1 MLTVDWWRGFPSA
14 GLSATLK
21 ALIISSFV
29 MTTVIII
36 GSAIYTAIE
45 DWTFDQAVNFCIVS
59 FATIGYGNLSPK
71 TSLGQIIFSFYGLVG
86 ISAVGFFVVSL
97 RNAVIEQFQW
107 RLVEKFSNPAHL
119 TRVQTRMSAKDISFP
134 EARFEEEQRVKTVVK
149 RRMIIRMGFIW
160 IVMWFGGAGI
170 FCAFESWTFLQ
181 SLYFCFVTLTTIGFG
196 DYVPQEPGSI
206 EFWNVYVFIGL
217 SVFAYILSLSSE
229 SMAQHI
235 HLVDDCDDDD
245 SMYGWERNEDPSAPL
260 TTRSITLGLEGL
272 KWRQNQQ
279 NIQQPNSNMDH
290 QANEEGK
297 MAMTPNGPIS
307 NLVPDTA
314 MDNDP
319 QSSVQRNRHRNSSG
333 RILMVSAR
341 ERKQML
347 QAEYYAAN
355 SPSTTIQFMDTKGM
369 LHQRTYHGG
378 SMNLERQGS
387 EITYGTM
394 GRNGHGPLKRIT
406 SLMNP
411 GSPGG
416 VGVGSHGTMYG
427 TGSIQPANT
436 VQTRQ
441 LQHQPLIRFDSPS
454 PTVRGSS
461 GHPRDN
467 QASQSEREERNERAK
482 GSIPSCLDLFNQSNH
497 QSSRSEG
504 SPADNNTLIVERP
517 QLSRLRSSS
526 YDNLRPGPSQDEIHR
541 WLAEGAGTLEAPKFI
556 HAYNKAL
563 EKELD
568 AEFKPIEGIDSSRK
582 AVKPPFGFSARSD
595 KGENRALLQNE
606 DLINPYEGVAP
617 DVMPIPLTT
626 EPETMN
632 ATEEAQFSAGQNTV
646 QIENTS
652 GESSRSQP
660 RNPEP
665 PIHESASPSVFSNEQ
680 ETAESSSS
688 NKLFLGGG
696 TSAGYGRHG
705 YGVPTSEAEAMPK
718 TDSPTK
724 LKKVNIQP
732 APPVV
737 SSSSSSSVARP
748 SEAIQ
753 LFDSDVDSH
762 QLTIHSSSSSQP
774 LSLFSNHPRSGQSSA
789 VHTPSG
795 SISSTVT
802 PPVLM
807 TIFDV
812 PAWDHKNPQTGSRNS
827 SLSVPNQQSRSRANS
842 NARRIGEI
850 SGHQTN
856 DQTEDEAESSHHNQ
870 APSTRSR
877 VSSEISIG
885 PFDETRTPET
895 IPRFDDDVDLNHIDL
910 TPEQIE
916 NERKRREDLKR
927 REREIEARLARLGPK
942 GRADYQS

>member
-71 TSLGQIIFSFYGLVG
+71 TSLGQIIFSFYGLLG

-149 RRMIIRMGFIW
+149 RRMIIRMGLIW

-181 SLYFCFVTLTTIGFG
+181 SLYFC
-196 DYVPQEPGSI
+196 
-206 EFWNVYVFIGL
+206 
-217 SVFAYILSLSSE
+217 
-229 SMAQHI
+229 
-235 HLVDDCDDDD
+235 
-245 SMYGWERNEDPSAPL
+245 
-260 TTRSITLGLEGL
+260 
-272 KWRQNQQ
+272 
-279 NIQQPNSNMDH
+279 
-290 QANEEGK
+290 ANEEGK
-297 MAMTPNGPIS
+297 MAMTPNGPIP
-307 NLVPDTA
+307 NLAPDTVI
-314 MDNDP
+314 DNDP
-319 QSSVQRNRHRNSSG
+319 QSSVQRSRHRKPSG

-355 SPSTTIQFMDTKGM
+355 APSTTIQFMDTKGI

-387 EITYGTM
+387 DITYGTM

-411 GSPGG
+411 GSLGG

-427 TGSIQPANT
+427 TGSIQPSNT

-454 PTVRGSS
+454 PTVRGPSS
-461 GHPRDN
+461 HPRGN
-467 QASQSEREERNERAK
+467 QASQLEQEERNERAK

-497 QSSRSEG
+497 QNSRSDG
-504 SPADNNTLIVERP
+504 SPADNNALTVERP
-517 QLSRLRSSS
+517 QFSRLRSSS

-556 HAYNKAL
+556 QAYNKTL

-568 AEFKPIEGIDSSRK
+568 AEFKPVEGIDSSRK
-582 AVKPPFGFSARSD
+582 AAKPPFGFSARYD
-595 KGENRALLQNE
+595 KGENRGLLQNE

-617 DVMPIPLTT
+617 DVIPIPLTT

-632 ATEEAQFSAGQNTV
+632 AMEEAQFGAGQNTV
-646 QIENTS
+646 QIRNTS

-660 RNPEP
+660 RNLEP
-665 PIHESASPSVFSNEQ
+665 LIRELPSPSVFSNKQ
-680 ETAESSSS
+680 ETATSSSS
-688 NKLFLGGG
+688 NKLFLGGKA
-696 TSAGYGRHG
+696 SAGYGRHG
-705 YGVPTSEAEAMPK
+705 YGVPTSEAETMPT

-732 APPVV
+732 APPAV
-737 SSSSSSSVARP
+737 SNNSSSSSVARP

-753 LFDSDVDSH
+753 LFDPDVDSH

-789 VHTPSG
+789 AHTPSG

-812 PAWDHKNPQTGSRNS
+812 PAWDHKNPRTGSRNS

-842 NARRIGEI
+842 NARRIGDI
-850 SGHQTN
+850 SSHQID
-856 DQTEDEAESSHHNQ
+856 DQTEDEAESSVHNQ

-877 VSSEISIG
+877 VSSEVSIG
-885 PFDETRTPET
+885 PFDETRTSET
-895 IPRFDDDVDLNHIDL
+895 IPQFDDDVDLNHIEL

-916 NERKRREDLKR
+916 NERKRRQDLKR

-942 GRADYQS
+942 GRADYQP